1 MTGNVIGKESTAGL
15 SRTVILTNWDY
26 ILSKH
31 SKYKKCYNSKH
42 KRPTDVSDKLL

>member
-1 MTGNVIGKESTAGL
+1 MTGNVIGKEST
-15 SRTVILTNWDY
+15 NWEY